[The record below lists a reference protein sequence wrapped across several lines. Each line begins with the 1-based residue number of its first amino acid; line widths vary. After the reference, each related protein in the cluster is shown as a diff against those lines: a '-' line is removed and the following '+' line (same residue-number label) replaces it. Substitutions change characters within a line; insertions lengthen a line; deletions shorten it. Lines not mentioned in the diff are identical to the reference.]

1 MKNATDIKKNEN
13 IKQWAENLISRLKD
27 GKNRNQQLT
36 QPQFNVEK
44 TPEDNPIEKW
54 TRDMFNNWLNPGN

>member
-13 IKQWAENLISRLKD
+13 IKQWAENLISKLKD

-54 TRDMFNNWLNPGN
+54 TRDMLNNWLNPGN